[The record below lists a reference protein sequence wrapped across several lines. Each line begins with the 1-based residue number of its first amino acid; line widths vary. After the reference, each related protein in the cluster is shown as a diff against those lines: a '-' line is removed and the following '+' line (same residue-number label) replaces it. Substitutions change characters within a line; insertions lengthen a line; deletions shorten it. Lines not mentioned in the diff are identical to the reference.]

1 MKTDSTGAETLS
13 PTKRALLGLKTM
25 QSKLEALEYAKTEPI
40 AIIGMGCRFPGNSD
54 NPQAFWQMLR
64 GGIDAIKEVPSNR
77 WDIEAYYHPEQDIP
91 GKMYCRSG
99 GFLEQ
104 IDTFDPRFFGISPHE
119 AARMDPQQRLLLEV
133 SWEALEYAN
142 QVPEKLYGS
151 STGVFVGITSFEYG
165 SFLFGAGGYPER
177 IDAYSGTGGTLGV
190 AAGRLS
196 YLMGFTGPSFII
208 DTACSSSLVSLHLAC
223 QSLRLQECHLALTGG
238 VSLIISP
245 ESMINFCQ
253 AHMLAPDGYCKT
265 FDAAANGY
273 VRGEGCGVIVLKRLS
288 DAVADGDNI
297 LALVRSSAVNQDGP
311 SGGLTVPSGPAQEKV
326 IRQALTNGKLEPNQ
340 IDYIEAHGTGTPLG
354 DPIEIGALTNVFGG
368 ERSPEH
374 PLQVGA
380 VKTNIGHLD
389 AAAGMA
395 SLIKV
400 VLSLQHRE
408 IPPHLHFNQ
417 PSPHILWD
425 ESSIKIPIQKT
436 PWPSINQPRR
446 AGISGFGFSGTNAHV
461 IVEEAPS
468 TEIQA
473 KSETKRPFNLLT
485 LSAKTK
491 EALLELAQRYED
503 FLSTESE
510 QTLTDICFTANT
522 CRTHFHHRL
531 SVVATTPAQTQEK
544 LATFTHQA
552 KKIEVLTGKSKTPP
566 KIAFLFTG
574 QGSQYINMGRQLYDT
589 QPIFRKTLEQCD
601 EILCTH
607 LEKPLLEVLYPK
619 EKENIKTETTTAK
632 EANNTLKKLFLN
644 KERSSSTTPSTLLDE
659 TIYTQPALFALEYAL
674 VELWK
679 SWGITPDI
687 VMGHSMGEYV
697 AACVAGVFSLEEG
710 LELIAKRAKLVQA
723 LPKEGEM
730 ITAFTKEERV
740 ADIIQPYAQDV
751 SIATING
758 VEMVV
763 ISGKQ
768 QIMQEV
774 ITTLEADRIRTVRL
788 EISHAFHSPLIEPIL
803 SDFERIASRVQFK
816 TPEIGLISN
825 ITGEL
830 ATDEIAT
837 PAYWCQHMRQP
848 VRFVDGMQTLH
859 HQLGYEVFVEIG
871 PEPTLLGL
879 DQCLP
884 PDVGA
889 KADTEV
895 QWLPSLRR
903 GQDDW
908 QQILQSLG
916 ALYVRGAT
924 IDWFG
929 FNQDYPHQRVILPTY
944 PFQRQRFWLDTSE
957 KQPLES
963 VNKTPVEEITITNS
977 SSVEEI
983 VTQDVTTNA
992 SEVKNTPFIPQ
1003 ESIETKESFDKEI
1016 DSSLEKIMAEQLE
1029 TMSQLMA
1036 EQLDVLADNK
1046 R

>member
-1 MKTDSTGAETLS
+1 MKTDSTTTETETLS

-40 AIIGMGCRFPGNSD
+40 AIIGMGCRFPGKSN
-54 NPQAFWQMLR
+54 NPQAFWQMLHD
-64 GGIDAIKEVPSNR
+64 GVDAIQEVPNNR
-77 WDIEAYYHPEQDIP
+77 WDIEDYYHPEPDVP
-91 GKMYCRSG
+91 GKMYCRSA
-99 GFLEQ
+99 GFLER

-151 STGVFVGITSFEYG
+151 ATGVFIGITGFEYG

-208 DTACSSSLVSLHLAC
+208 DTACSSSLVALHLAC
-223 QSLRLQECHLALTGG
+223 QSLRLQECNLALAGG

-273 VRGEGCGVIVLKRLS
+273 VRGEGCGVVVLKRLS
-288 DAVADGDNI
+288 DAVAAGDNI
-297 LALVRSSAVNQDGP
+297 LALIRSSAVNQDGH

-340 IDYIEAHGTGTPLG
+340 IDYIEAHGTGTSLG

-374 PLQVGA
+374 PLWVGA

-400 VLSLQHRE
+400 LLSLQHKE
-408 IPPHLHFNQ
+408 IPSHLHFKQ
-417 PSPHILWD
+417 PSPHIHW
-425 ESSIKIPIQKT
+425 EKSPIKIPIQKT
-436 PWPSINQPRR
+436 PWASENQPRR
-446 AGISGFGFSGTNAHV
+446 AGISGFGFSGTNAHI
-461 IVEEAPS
+461 IVEEAPL
-468 TEIQA
+468 TTIKPPQT
-473 KSETKRPFNLLT
+473 ETKRPLHLLT
-485 LSAKTK
+485 LSAKT
-491 EALLELAQRYED
+491 EAALLELAKRYED
-503 FLSTESE
+503 FLSAKSE
-510 QTLTDICFTANT
+510 QTFPDICFTANT
-522 CRTHFHHRL
+522 CRAHFHHRL
-531 SVVATTPAQTQEK
+531 SVVAETPTQAQEK

-574 QGSQYINMGRQLYDT
+574 QGSQYINMGRQLYET

-601 EILCTH
+601 EILRAH
-607 LEKPLLEVLYPK
+607 LEKPLLEIIYPK
-619 EKENIKTETTTAK
+619 ESIKTETAN
-632 EANNTLKKLFLN
+632 EANRTLKKLFLN
-644 KERSSSTTPSTLLDE
+644 KEPSSATMTLLDE

-679 SWGITPDI
+679 YYGIIPDI

-697 AACVAGVFSLEEG
+697 AACVAGVFNLEEG
-710 LELIAKRAKLVQA
+710 LKLIAERAKLVQT

-730 ITAFTKEERV
+730 ITAFTKEQQV
-740 ADIIQPYAQDV
+740 AEIIQPYAQDV

-763 ISGKQ
+763 VSGKKPA
-768 QIMQEV
+768 MQEV
-774 ITTLEADRIRTVRL
+774 VAILETDRIRTVRL
-788 EISHAFHSPLIEPIL
+788 DISHAFHSPLIEPIL
-803 SDFERIASRVQFK
+803 ADFERIASNIHFK
-816 TPEIGLISN
+816 PPEIALISN

-830 ATDEIAT
+830 VTNEIAT
-837 PAYWCQHMRQP
+837 PAYWCQHIRQP
-848 VRFVDGMQTLH
+848 VRFVDSMQTLL

-879 DQCLP
+879 AQCLP
-884 PDVGA
+884 PGVGA
-889 KADTEV
+889 KAETAA

-903 GQDDW
+903 GQSDW
-908 QQILQSLG
+908 QQLLHSLG
-916 ALYVRGAT
+916 ALYARGAT
-924 IDWFG
+924 VDWFG
-929 FNQDYPHQRVILPTY
+929 FDQHEARQRVILPNY
-944 PFQRQRFWLDTSE
+944 PFQRQRFWLDTVE
-957 KQPLES
+957 KQASES
-963 VNKTPVEEITITNS
+963 VNKTVAKAEEVATQEATN
-977 SSVEEI
+977 
-983 VTQDVTTNA
+983 TNEVKDTPFVPQ
-992 SEVKNTPFIPQ
+992 SEV
-1003 ESIETKESFDKEI
+1003 IETKESLEEDAE
-1016 DSSLEKIMAEQLE
+1016 SSLERIMAEQLD

-1036 EQLDVLADNK
+1036 QQLEVLSNN
-1046 R
+1046 RV